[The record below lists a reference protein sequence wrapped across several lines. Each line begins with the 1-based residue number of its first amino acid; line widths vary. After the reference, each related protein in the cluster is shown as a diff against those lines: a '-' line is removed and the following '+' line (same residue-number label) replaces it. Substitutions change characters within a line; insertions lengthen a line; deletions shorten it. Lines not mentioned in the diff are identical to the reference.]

1 MSDNKR
7 TFKSFK
13 EFAKDYLKEYE
24 DANFVGTGGF
34 SIGSL
39 DSFHPTYD
47 LGDTAPKNDGSR
59 DSRGTQAVTASK
71 NLQNKKTMKKRF
83 QKLENENVM
92 IDTPLYKHMVS
103 KGIIKPKGEKK
114 DD

>member
-1 MSDNKR
+1 MSDKKR

-47 LGDTAPKNDGSR
+47 LGDTAPTNDGSR
-59 DSRGTQAVTASK
+59 DSRGTQAVSASK
-71 NLQNKKTMKKRF
+71 NVQNKKNKK
-83 QKLENENVM
+83 KEKE
-92 IDTPLYKHMVS
+92 
-103 KGIIKPKGEKK
+103 IKVFWWWSFFVNFVPNSIHILR
-114 DD
+114 

>member
-13 EFAKDYLKEYE
+13 EFAKDYLKEYD

-71 NLQNKKTMKKRF
+71 NLKTRKTKRKKERK
-83 QKLENENVM
+83 N
-92 IDTPLYKHMVS
+92 D
-103 KGIIKPKGEKK
+103 
-114 DD
+114 

>member
-1 MSDNKR
+1 MSDKKR

-34 SIGSL
+34 SIRSL

-47 LGDTAPKNDGSR
+47 LGDTAPTNDGSR
-59 DSRGTQAVTASK
+59 DSRGTQAVSASK
-71 NLQNKKTMKKRF
+71 NVQNKKN
-83 QKLENENVM
+83 LSL
-92 IDTPLYKHMVS
+92 IH
-103 KGIIKPKGEKK
+103 I
-114 DD
+114 

>member
-1 MSDNKR
+1 MLKNNQKSLLKKDTMSDNKR

-47 LGDTAPKNDGSR
+47 LGDNPPKNDGSR

-71 NLQNKKTMKKRF
+71 NLQNKKNKK
-83 QKLENENVM
+83 KEG
-92 IDTPLYKHMVS
+92 D
-103 KGIIKPKGEKK
+103 KK